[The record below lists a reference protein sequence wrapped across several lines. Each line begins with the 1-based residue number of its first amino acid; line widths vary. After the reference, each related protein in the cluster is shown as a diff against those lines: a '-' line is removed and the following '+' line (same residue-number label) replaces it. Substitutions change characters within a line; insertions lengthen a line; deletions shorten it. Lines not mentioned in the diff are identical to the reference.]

1 MGYKWVAR
9 WKTKTINMFKFQSKK
24 IFMCTVLV
32 REDFFVEDNLEQWVE
47 FGISITLASDIHKCR
62 C

>member
-1 MGYKWVAR
+1 
-9 WKTKTINMFKFQSKK
+9 MFKFQSKK